1 VAADRHTRVVGWLKV
16 ALPLLA
22 LAVLAT
28 LFLLSDQID
37 PEAALPYAEVDVVD
51 RAREPRMT
59 APSYAGTTSDG
70 ASLTLTADEARPA
83 ATDAPAEAEG
93 LVLSLETPDGGRTE
107 LRAQAVEIDQPGQR
121 MILSGGVTISTDTG
135 YRMETPE
142 VLALMDRSGLESRG
156 TVSATGPAGELQ
168 AGGMVLSQDNGT
180 PGAYV
185 LVFNKGVRLV
195 YRPGG

>member
-1 VAADRHTRVVGWLKV
+1 VAVDRHTRVVGWLKV

-59 APSYAGTTSDG
+59 APNYAGTTSDG

-83 ATDAPAEAEG
+83 AADTPAEAQG
-93 LVLSLETPDGGRTE
+93 LVLELVTPDGSLTE
-107 LRAQAVEIDQPGQR
+107 LHARTAEIDQAGQQ
-121 MILSGGVTISTDTG
+121 MILSGGVTIRTETR

-142 VLALMDRSGLESRG
+142 VLAMMDRSGLESRG
-156 TVSATGPAGELQ
+156 EVTATGPVGDLW
-168 AGGMVLSQDNGT
+168 AGGMVLTQDAET
-180 PGAYV
+180 PGTYV

>member
-1 VAADRHTRVVGWLKV
+1 VAVDRHTRVVGWLKV

-22 LAVLAT
+22 LAVLAM

-59 APSYAGTTSDG
+59 APSYTGTTSDG
-70 ASLTLTADEARPA
+70 ASLTLTADEARPEA
-83 ATDAPAEAEG
+83 PDAPAEAKG
-93 LVLSLETPDGGRTE
+93 LVLELETPDGSLTE
-107 LRAQAVEIDQPGQR
+107 LHAKTAEIDQDGQQ
-121 MILSGGVTISTDTG
+121 MTLSGGVTVRTDTG
-135 YRMETPE
+135 YQMETPE
-142 VLALMDRSGLESRG
+142 VLAMMDRSGLESRG
-156 TVSATGPAGELQ
+156 EVTAIGPVGDLWAGR
-168 AGGMVLSQDNGT
+168 MVLTQDAET

>member
-1 VAADRHTRVVGWLKV
+1 VAVDRHTRVVGWLKV

-83 ATDAPAEAEG
+83 ASDAPANAQG
-93 LVLSLETPDGGRTE
+93 LTLELKTPDGTRTA
-107 LRAQAVEIDQPGQR
+107 LHAQAVEIDQAGRQ
-121 MILSGGVTISTDTG
+121 MVLSGGVTISTDTG

-142 VLALMDRSGLESRG
+142 VLAQMDRSGLESRG
-156 TVSATGPAGELQ
+156 DVTANGPVGALQ
-168 AGGMVLSQDNGT
+168 AGGMVLSQDNRT

-185 LVFNKGVRLV
+185 LVFNRGVRLV

>member
-22 LAVLAT
+22 LALLAT

-37 PEAALPYAEVDVVD
+37 PEDALPYAEVDVVE

-59 APSYAGTTSDG
+59 APSYAGITSDG

-83 ATDAPAEAEG
+83 AADAPAVAQR
-93 LVLSLETPDGGRTE
+93 VLLKLETPDGSRTE
-107 LRAQAVEIDQPGQR
+107 VQALSAEIDRSAQR
-121 MILSGGVTISTDTG
+121 MILSGGVTVTTDTG
-135 YRMETPE
+135 YRLDTAE
-142 VLALMDRSGLESRG
+142 VLARLDRSGLESRDAV
-156 TVSATGPAGELQ
+156 TATGPVGDIE
-168 AGGMVLSQDNGT
+168 AGGMVLTQDLRT
-180 PGAYV
+180 PGSYV
-185 LVFNKGVRLV
+185 LVFNRGVRLV

>member
-1 VAADRHTRVVGWLKV
+1 MAVDWHTRVVGWLKV
-16 ALPLLA
+16 TLPLLA

-37 PEAALPYAEVDVVD
+37 PDAALPYAEVDVVD

-70 ASLTLTADEARPA
+70 ASLTMTADEARPA
-83 ATDAPAEAEG
+83 AADSPAEAQG
-93 LVLSLETPDGGRTE
+93 MVLELETPDGSRTE
-107 LRAQAVEIDQPGQR
+107 LRAQTVEIDQAGQQ
-121 MILSGGVTISTDTG
+121 MILSGGVTVNSDTG
-135 YRMETPE
+135 YRMETSE
-142 VLALMDRSGLESRG
+142 VLARMDRSGLESRG
-156 TVSATGPAGELQ
+156 EVTATGPVGNLH
-168 AGGMVLSQDNGT
+168 AGGMVLSQDNET

>member
-1 VAADRHTRVVGWLKV
+1 MAADRHTRVVGWLKV

-28 LFLLSDQID
+28 LFLLADQID
-37 PEAALPYAEVDVVD
+37 PEAALPYAEVDIAD

-59 APSYAGTTSDG
+59 SPSYAGTTSDG

-83 ATDAPAEAEG
+83 SRDAPAEAQA
-93 LVLSLETPDGGRTE
+93 LVLELKTPDGSLTT
-107 LRAQAVEIDQPGQR
+107 LHSAAAEIDQAQR
-121 MILSGGVTISTDTG
+121 RLILSGGVTITTDTG

-142 VLALMDRSGLESRG
+142 VLARMDRSGLESRG
-156 TVSATGPAGELQ
+156 QVTATGPAGDLNS
-168 AGGMVLSQDNGT
+168 GGMVLTQDNQT
-180 PGAYV
+180 PGSYV
-185 LVFNKGVRLV
+185 LVFNQGVRLV